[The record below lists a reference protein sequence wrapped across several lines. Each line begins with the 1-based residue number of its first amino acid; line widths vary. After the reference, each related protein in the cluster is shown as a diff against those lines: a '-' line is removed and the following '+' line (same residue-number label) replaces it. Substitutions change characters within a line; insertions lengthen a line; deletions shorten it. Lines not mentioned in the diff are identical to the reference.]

1 MGRNRQPTRETV
13 ESWRRLDSCSAQA
26 GDCTGGW
33 AAERPP
39 RPGRR
44 SFWRYRCSSA
54 VASSPDS
61 CSSRSGVT
69 PRPTRLTVRPP
80 GRASGGNYSKKSKR
94 LPERRHSSLVPCAC
108 SRARRQAA
116 EATTELAQ
124 AEKAARARARS
135 LTPRLQNLT
144 ESAATLAGQSAT
156 LESEL
161 TALETYARHPGAAGL
176 DAGYL
181 TTQTRYL
188 ARSAAAATAAAT
200 ALAQESRN
208 AQAILHAPP
217 R

>member
-1 MGRNRQPTRETV
+1 MFLCGCVVAGLVFVAIWRHTATDKAHSQAARQ
-13 ESWRRLDSCSAQA
+13 SLRRQLLEEEQTLAGAQA
-26 GDCTGGW
+26 QLARTL
-33 AAERPP
+33 
-39 RPGRR
+39 
-44 SFWRYRCSSA
+44 
-54 VASSPDS
+54 
-61 CSSRSGVT
+61 
-69 PRPTRLTVRPP
+69 RLL
-80 GRASGGNYSKKSKR
+80 A
-94 LPERRHSSLVPCAC
+94 
-108 SRARRQAA
+108 RARRQAA